1 MTQIR
6 HDWTREEV
14 LNLINQPFN
23 DLLFKAQSVH
33 REFHNPNEVQIS
45 RLLSIKTGRCPEDCA
60 YCPQSIRFDTGLKEE
75 ELLELEKV
83 VSEAKEAKESGA
95 TRFCM
100 GAAWR
105 SPKNRDMPLLTEMV
119 KQVKGLG
126 METCMT
132 LGMLSPEQADEFAQA
147 GLDYYNHNLDTSEEH
162 YDKIITTRT
171 YQDRLDTIQNVQNA
185 QIKVCSGGI
194 LGLGEESQD
203 RAGLLM
209 QLANLPQ
216 HPDSVPINQLVRVE
230 GTPLAENQDLDSID
244 FIRVIAAAR
253 IMMPKA
259 SVRLSAGREE
269 MSDEMQAMAFFAGA
283 NSIFYG
289 EKLLTTDNPGENHDV
304 ALFNKLG
311 ISAQALKTVSH
322 AEQYSTPR
330 IIVEEGNP
338 TAKPAQIVVERPQA
352 VTQLN

>member
-6 HDWTREEV
+6 HNWTRQEA
-14 LNLINQPFN
+14 LQLIQQPLN
-23 DLLFKAQSVH
+23 DLLFQAHSIH
-33 REFHNPNEVQIS
+33 REFHNPNEVQVS
-45 RLLSIKTGRCPEDCA
+45 RLLSIKTGKCPEDCA
-60 YCPQSIRFDTGLKEE
+60 YCPQSIRFNTGLQEE
-75 ELLELEKV
+75 ELLELKKV
-83 VSEAKEAKESGA
+83 VAEAKQAKESGA

-119 KQVKGLG
+119 KEVKGLG
-126 METCMT
+126 LETCMT
-132 LGMLSPEQADEFAQA
+132 LGMLSQEQAQGFADA

-162 YDKIITTRT
+162 YGEIITTRT

-194 LGLGEESQD
+194 LGLGEQEQD
-203 RAGLLM
+203 RAGLLV

-230 GTPLAENQDLDSID
+230 GTPLANNQDLDGID
-244 FIRVIAAAR
+244 FIRVIATSR

-259 SVRLSAGREE
+259 AVRLSAGREE

-289 EKLLTTDNPGENHDV
+289 EKLLTTDNPAENQDI
-304 ALFNKLG
+304 ALFEKLG
-311 ISAQALKTVSH
+311 ITAQALKDAGTE
-322 AEQYSTPR
+322 A
-330 IIVEEGNP
+330 VESDH
-338 TAKPAQIVVERPQA
+338 IVVEQGNSDSENCKIVVETPQTA
-352 VTQLN
+352 SA

>member
-6 HDWTREEV
+6 HNWTRDEV
-14 LNLINQPFN
+14 LGLIRQPLN

-33 REFHNPNEVQIS
+33 REFHNPNEVQVS

-60 YCPQSIRFDTGLKEE
+60 YCPQSIRFDTGLKDED
-75 ELLELEKV
+75 LLELEKV
-83 VSEAKEAKESGA
+83 MKEATDAKESGA

-105 SPKNRDMPLLTEMV
+105 SPKNRDMPLLLEMV

-132 LGMLSPEQADEFAQA
+132 LGMLTKDQADEFAGA

-194 LGLGEESQD
+194 LGLGEAEQD

-230 GTPLAENQDLDSID
+230 GTPLSDNDDLDPID

-259 SVRLSAGREE
+259 AVRLSAGREE

-289 EKLLTTDNPGENHDV
+289 EKLLTTDNPGENHDM
-304 ALFNKLG
+304 ALFEKLG
-311 ISAQALKTVSH
+311 IQPQNLNLETSSN
-322 AEQYSTPR
+322 E
-330 IIVEEGNP
+330 IVVEDGNP
-338 TAKPAQIVVERPQA
+338 HSNTAQIVVEHVSASR
-352 VTQLN
+352 LN